1 MQREIVSRAWLG
13 RGKDVLAAGET
24 IVYSLESGYKGQ
36 IGITLFISRSL
47 ETLES
52 A

>member
-13 RGKDVLAAGET
+13 RGKDVSAAGET
-24 IVYSLESGYKGQ
+24 IVYSLESGSKDR
-36 IGITLFISRSL
+36 IGITLFISKSL
-47 ETLES
+47 ETLGS